1 MSEDQTT
8 QAVNCSFCGRPQ
20 HMVKRMVVGPN
31 IFICDDCVGVC
42 QSIISSDTAVNQG
55 DTPAEDGSVD
65 PQKLPTPH
73 EIHHFLDQYIIGQDR
88 AKRVV
93 SVAVYNHYKRLFS
106 STMIH
111 PETELQKSNILL
123 IGSTGTGKT
132 LIAQTLARM
141 LNVPFAIADATSLTE
156 SGYVGED
163 VESVLNRLIQSA
175 DNDVVKAQ
183 RGIVYI
189 DEIDKITRK
198 SDSPSITRDVSGE
211 GVQQALLKM
220 LEGTIVNVPA
230 KGGRKSPN
238 QEMIAIDTRNIL
250 FITGGAFEGIDTI
263 VKTRLRQRRYGFSS
277 GLNSDKGPSEAESDD
292 LYDHIQPEDLQ
303 KFGLIPELIGRVP
316 VMAVLR
322 ALDEAALIKIL
333 TEPKN
338 AITKQ
343 FQKLLAMDNK
353 TLVFDQDAL
362 QLVARIASKRKV
374 GARALRSIIEDV
386 MLDYMYDA
394 PSSPEATITID
405 KATIDQYLETKVS
418 ESVRDEVLNVDL
430 PKTPN

>member
-1 MSEDQTT
+1 MSDAQTG
-8 QAVNCSFCGRPQ
+8 QQVNCSFCGRPQ
-20 HMVKRMVVGPN
+20 HMVKRMVVGPGVH
-31 IFICDDCVGVC
+31 ICDDCIGVC
-42 QSIISSDTAVNQG
+42 HSIISSDTAIQNPNADIAEG
-55 DTPAEDGSVD
+55 DVEH
-65 PQKLPTPH
+65 QKLPTPH
-73 EIHHFLDQYIIGQDR
+73 EINFFLDQYIIGQHR

-93 SVAVYNHYKRLFS
+93 SVAVYNHYKRLFA

-163 VESVLNRLIQSA
+163 VESVLHRLIQSA

-238 QEMIAIDTRNIL
+238 QEMISIDTKNIL
-250 FITGGAFEGIDTI
+250 FITGGAFEGIDAI
-263 VKTRLRQRRYGFSS
+263 VKTRLRQRRYGFASAL
-277 GLNSDKGPSEAESDD
+277 GADKAHPLTDD
-292 LYDHIQPEDLQ
+292 ELDDVYEYIQPEDLQ

-316 VMAVLR
+316 VTAVLR
-322 ALDEAALIKIL
+322 SLDEAALIQIL

-343 FQKLLAMDNK
+343 FQKLLAMDGK
-353 TLVFDQDAL
+353 TLEFEPEAL

-394 PSSPEATITID
+394 PSSTEETIKIT
-405 KATIDQYLETKVS
+405 KAIIETYLNTKVS
-418 ESVRDEVLNVDL
+418 ETIREAVLDKN
-430 PKTPN
+430 